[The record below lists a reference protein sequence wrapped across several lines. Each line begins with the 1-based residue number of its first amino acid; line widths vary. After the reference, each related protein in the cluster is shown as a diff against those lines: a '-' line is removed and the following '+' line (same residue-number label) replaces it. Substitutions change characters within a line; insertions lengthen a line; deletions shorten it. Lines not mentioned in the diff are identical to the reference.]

1 MKRIKSY
8 NKFVENRPIKE
19 EFIGGFIRNL
29 TGKTGKRIEQVLDKL
44 NFDKIKSN
52 LDENINSLPSYI
64 NKESFKQEFLN
75 KWKTQFDTYVLPEYL
90 IYVVNNIFEISL
102 EDAKEKLSK
111 LGDLSDDEFSEVC
124 KKIEIF
130 NDRQNPRQIQKTI
143 IENLI
148 DNKKQIRKVK
158 IKSEVEYKINE
169 VEYKINII
177 KSKLNFDFYPSI
189 LYWGKGIENLS
200 KEEKNKISN
209 IDRIS
214 ELVKS
219 FCVKLSN
226 DFYIWKSYDSDSNTF
241 SGMHLKESY
250 LKEFGLDFPDKF
262 VPFLDIKVIETPGYK
277 SLEDEIFKIKSQL
290 EDIQKDY
297 DDLKSL
303 EKTGQ
308 SLGYNNKI
316 NFLIPTEFTLKKP
329 LQITF
334 EVNSETSDVITV
346 TEFNLEK
353 IVENF
358 NLLKEKVAD
367 LTVKDVISNPDFSE
381 GTGLGYPNLVILED
395 NDSKIAIRKEN
406 NGVESWYCGNILYFG
421 SIRSN
426 LTLENIGNYID
437 KVGHTVRDSGDK
449 GSMYCTT
456 YPSAAL
462 QYAHKRTTD
471 LEDSNFRKEKL
482 KIKGSGYSP
491 TVYKLVIKPGSKFL
505 HDKRTI
511 IYRDQIQSSL
521 SLGLVGIHSGNEQ
534 VGGGNTQESAIFTKD
549 CILSVEKVPISELE
563 SISDNEW
570 RRGTTADKK
579 VYIDFLKSYQQYV

>member
-29 TGKTGKRIEQVLDKL
+29 TGKTGKRIEQVLNRLNYDKR
-44 NFDKIKSN
+44 KSN

-90 IYVVNNIFEISL
+90 NYVVINIFEISL
-102 EDAKEKLSK
+102 EEAKEKLSK
-111 LGDLSDDEFSEVC
+111 LGDLSDDEFFRVF
-124 KKIEIF
+124 KKIEILS
-130 NDRQNPRQIQKTI
+130 DQVSQKTI

-148 DNKKQIRKVK
+148 SNKKQIQKEK
-158 IKSEVEYKINE
+158 IKSEVEN
-169 VEYKINII
+169 KINII
-177 KSKLNFDFYPSI
+177 KDNLNFNFGPNI

-200 KEEKNKISN
+200 KEEKNNISY

-241 SGMHLKESY
+241 SGMHLKSY

-262 VPFLDIKVIETPGYK
+262 VPFLDIKVVETPGYK

-334 EVNSETSDVITV
+334 EVNSEYSDVITV
-346 TEFNLEK
+346 TDFNLKK

-395 NDSKIAIRKEN
+395 NDSKIAIQKEN

-462 QYAHKRTTD
+462 QYAHKRTTE
-471 LEDSNFRKEKL
+471 LKDSNFRKKEL

-570 RRGTTADKK
+570 RIGTTADKK